1 MTHIIIRPAT
11 NVPIEAE
18 ELVPWTV
25 FVALLFLT
33 VLYFIAA
40 EQGAASLIEGEGV
53 HEFVHDSRHL
63 LGFPC
68 N

>member
-1 MTHIIIRPAT
+1 MTQIIVHSAIVA
-11 NVPIEAE
+11 PIEAE

-25 FVALLFLT
+25 FVGLLFLT
-33 VLYFIAA
+33 VLYFIGA
-40 EQGAASLIEGEGV
+40 EQGAASLIEGEAV

-68 N
+68 H